1 MNQYSRILTISLI
14 LFCGSLLAGCS
25 VISGLTLITPSEK
38 PIIPYFMDNFS
49 DQNNGWRLTI
59 QDEGVIQYDG
69 DAIRILIKKPGTE
82 LLSTPN
88 LKIKNSSI
96 NVDTQVMGG
105 PQNNLFGLVC
115 RYKDPANYY
124 SFLISSDGYYGIVKT
139 INGNRIFLGADTF
152 TPSDLIQKG
161 LKNNQLR
168 ADCTGKTLSFFV
180 NWEKLAEVKDID
192 LSSGDVGIITGTLSE
207 PGSDVK
213 FDNFIV
219 INTDN

>member
-1 MNQYSRILTISLI
+1 MNHYFRILTISLI
-14 LFCGSLLAGCS
+14 LICTGLLSGCS
-25 VISGLTLITPSEK
+25 VIPELMVSTPGEE
-38 PIIPYFMDNFS
+38 PIIPFFMDDFS
-49 DQNNGWRLTI
+49 DHNNGWRLTI
-59 QDEGVIQYDG
+59 QDEGIIQYDG
-69 DAIRILIKKPGTE
+69 DTIRMLIKKPGTE

-88 LKIKNSSI
+88 LNIKNASI
-96 NVDTQVMGG
+96 NVNTFVMGG

-139 INGNRIFLGADTF
+139 IEGKRIMLGADTF

-161 LKNNQLR
+161 LKNNHLR

-180 NWEKLAEVKDID
+180 NWEKLTEVKDID
-192 LSSGDVGIITGTLSE
+192 LSAGDVGIITGTLSE

-219 INTDN
+219 IKTDN